1 MDARF
6 RRLRRLFFAI
16 GIEFAR
22 TLEDRRRVG
31 VLYSEI
37 LLLSDFIARFFF
49 YTVNEKGSD
58 DPGSKFFF
66 RNLSKFKSYEQRLI
80 FPSILIVKNLSST
93 TRSRDI

>member
-1 MDARF
+1 MLGF
-6 RRLRRLFFAI
+6 VGFVRLFLAI

-37 LLLSDFIARFFF
+37 LLLSDFIGRFF

-80 FPSILIVKNLSST
+80 FRSILIVKNLSST